1 MQNLI
6 LESPTNSYQSF
17 PTRFFRQYQSKIKQ
31 IEAEGCLQRLTERP
45 FYGVSTCVCQH
56 WHLCPL
62 HIFTCNR
69 FIKYTIG
76 CSDMCIHRTCLQFS
90 IKLFFAPFLIC
101 FYLLVVDVCY
111 VVFAKEW
118 NQVVFK
124 LLLCMRYISSVLHMP
139 PTVSSSPLY
148 STWQYQQGVLIQM
161 GCSVCV

>member
-1 MQNLI
+1 
-6 LESPTNSYQSF
+6 
-17 PTRFFRQYQSKIKQ
+17 
-31 IEAEGCLQRLTERP
+31 LQRLTERP

-111 VVFAKEW
+111 VVFAKDMELGGF
-118 NQVVFK
+118 QVTAMYALYIFRPSHASNC
-124 LLLCMRYISSVLHMP
+124 LLISAILNLAISARRI
-139 PTVSSSPLY
+139 
-148 STWQYQQGVLIQM
+148 LIQM